1 MRARPAKGGILTKQR
16 RYIVQGNHPTS
27 LSFFPSI
34 LPRSLPRS
42 LFALSLLDSLD
53 LELGLGL
60 RLLEDGVELG
70 GLHDVAL
77 DLELARHEEAL
88 GVGLAGDEV
97 AEVGVREGEGD
108 WRRSDNMSVK

>member
-1 MRARPAKGGILTKQR
+1 MTKHLPAQ
-16 RYIVQGNHPTS
+16 Q
-27 LSFFPSI
+27 LSCS
-34 LPRSLPRS
+34 SG
-42 LFALSLLDSLD
+42 

-60 RLLEDGVELG
+60 GLLEDGVELG

-97 AEVGVREGEGD
+97 AKVGLREGEGD
-108 WRRSDNMSVK
+108 CECCMSVRG